1 MSVNAI
7 PHPLKPDRP
16 LTEAANDALGIA
28 RSAQTIAQS
37 ILTMD
42 ANNGF
47 VIGIYG
53 EWGLGKTTYMNFVK
67 EELQKAEKGQKPIIV
82 DFNPWLFSNHT
93 DLIQQFFVEL
103 SKEFPRNKFLEWGEA
118 KKALLTADTILTY
131 AVTAAAT
138 AKLGPVV
145 GGAVHTVTK
154 KTVSYFR
161 NKPSL
166 SKQKKQISEKLREL
180 NRKIIVF
187 IDDIDRLDPDD
198 MLNIFKLVK
207 SVADFPNIIYIL
219 GLDRNNTCA
228 LLEGKH
234 SGLKGHEYLD
244 KIVQYPIDLPHPG
257 ENRLNKLLGNFI
269 NATLDEPGGKAF
281 DRDRWHNFF
290 GSYLSKKLNTPRAV
304 MRLSS
309 AFNLHY
315 IRLRGD
321 VDPVDFL
328 AIESIRLLDPA
339 FFPEIQRHQD
349 LFLGT
354 DFAAIVN
361 KETPSKIY
369 IDEKIKNNKTLRYG
383 LNIIFPNFERERSSI
398 SYAQEKHLICSKKY
412 FDRYFSHVID
422 DHEFT
427 KQQIIGALAVTG
439 DVEKFKEILDSYK
452 NQKLNIVHETETKLN
467 YFFSKLRD
475 IIKDEDIK
483 KYYKDICNL
492 LLKIGDH
499 YLDGSINL
507 ARPIGYTSTQYS
519 IMNIIDYI
527 LKEIYKENDQ
537 YAVYELLKIGFT
549 DSESIYT
556 DLRTLDDFSRAH
568 DLYGLTEK
576 SIDDE
581 SSKIYLLEDKV
592 VYLRGILFNNLKNI
606 LSSPIE
612 ERDGRIHHKI
622 LDHPESGSIIF
633 NFLKMQNNDLDD
645 LKDFLNKILKNE
657 KLGCL
662 AFLMAIKSTGYSGN
676 TGKFY
681 CIDRETIHKYSKD
694 GLINIINL
702 RSFANY
708 LLEQTMNLHEKIIDP
723 PLSKDEKQVLESFLE
738 VADEFV
744 RHSQTE

>member
-7 PHPLKPDRP
+7 PHPLNPDCP

-47 VIGIYG
+47 AIGIYG

-103 SKEFPRNKFLEWGEA
+103 SKEFPRNKFWEWGEA

-145 GGAVHTVTK
+145 GGAVHTATK
-154 KTVSYFR
+154 KTIPYFR

-166 SKQKKQISEKLREL
+166 SKKKIQITEKLKKL
-180 NRKIIVF
+180 DQKIIVF

-198 MLNIFKLVK
+198 MLSIFKLVK

-219 GLDRNNTCA
+219 GLDLSNTCA

-234 SGLKGHEYLD
+234 VGLNGSGYLD

-269 NATLDEPGGKAF
+269 NATLDQEDDKNF
-281 DRDRWHNFF
+281 DQYKRYRFYNQ
-290 GSYLSKKLNTPRAV
+290 YLSKKLNTPRAV

-315 IRLRGD
+315 NRLRGD

-339 FFPEIQRHQD
+339 FFPEIQRHSK
-349 LFLGT
+349 LFLRT
-354 DFAAIVN
+354 DFDDINN

-369 IDEKIKNNKTLRYG
+369 IDEKLKNNIILRNG
-383 LNIIFPNFERERSSI
+383 LQIIFPNWNKKDSSRLPD
-398 SYAQEKHLICSKKY
+398 SSQKSLICSPNY
-412 FDRYFSHVID
+412 FARYFSHVID

-427 KQQIIGALAVTG
+427 KQQINDDLAETD
-439 DVEKFKEILDSYK
+439 DVKKFEEKLDSYK
-452 NQKLNIVHETETKLN
+452 NQIIDENETKLN
-467 YFFSKLRD
+467 YFFSKLND
-475 IIKDEDIK
+475 IIDDVDIK
-483 KYYKDICNL
+483 IYYKNL
-492 LLKIGDH
+492 CHCFLIIGDN
-499 YLDGSINL
+499 YLDVHKLISSLGGYFTAQTSI
-507 ARPIGYTSTQYS
+507 IC
-519 IMNIIDYI
+519 IIEKI
-527 LKEIYKENDQ
+527 LKEDRGSVYIILNDSFKESD
-537 YAVYELLKIGFT
+537 
-549 DSESIYT
+549 SIYT
-556 DLRTLDDFSRAH
+556 CSQTFRFFLAE
-568 DLYGLTEK
+568 YGLYNEPKKAFDDQSPQPYLTE
-576 SIDDE
+576 S
-581 SSKIYLLEDKV
+581 
-592 VYLRGILFNNLKNI
+592 
-606 LSSPIE
+606 
-612 ERDGRIHHKI
+612 
-622 LDHPESGSIIF
+622 
-633 NFLKMQNNDLDD
+633 
-645 LKDFLNKILKNE
+645 
-657 KLGCL
+657 
-662 AFLMAIKSTGYSGN
+662 
-676 TGKFY
+676 
-681 CIDRETIHKYSKD
+681 
-694 GLINIINL
+694 
-702 RSFANY
+702 
-708 LLEQTMNLHEKIIDP
+708 
-723 PLSKDEKQVLESFLE
+723 
-738 VADEFV
+738 
-744 RHSQTE
+744 